1 MENLDEKDYKIN
13 KLKVEKNFMTHCS
26 YDLQKTII
34 DLKDTIEFKDIKIN
48 ELENKIMNELAR
60 QIYNYE
66 KRNNIKH
73 GLYF

>member
-1 MENLDEKDYKIN
+1 MKEEGRVIGYETYVDFAKKYG
-13 KLKVEKNFMTHCS
+13 
-26 YDLQKTII
+26 
-34 DLKDTIEFKDIKIN
+34 IKITT
-48 ELENKIMNELAR
+48 KTRKKTMNELAR

>member
-1 MENLDEKDYKIN
+1 MEGRIIAYKTYVDFAN
-13 KLKVEKNFMTHCS
+13 K
-26 YDLQKTII
+26 YG
-34 DLKDTIEFKDIKIN
+34 IKITTKTR
-48 ELENKIMNELAR
+48 NKTMNELAR